1 MNFFFFWLMLF
12 PLRGRFGIHLA
23 FGKIIFKVQLE
34 PPPNVW
40 PVRVAL
46 SFTCGLITS
55 SSATFST
62 KTNLKASDSLGE
74 VEQSAFRTSDETL
87 ADESALRRR
96 DLQFHIFVNM
106 LAVNLKKKKKIGQ
119 NRLWLDAFRP
129 TFHRI
134 SIEVLAELNGL
145 FIGCLWWIERPSHFS
160 CSFSRIEWV
169 IRRIIVVKGAIK
181 SSNIDTI
188 SNGTDVHVTQSQ
200 IIIDTLD

>member
-1 MNFFFFWLMLF
+1 MLF

-96 DLQFHIFVNM
+96 DVQFHIFVNM
-106 LAVNLKKKKKIGQ
+106 LAVNVKK
-119 NRLWLDAFRP
+119 NRPKPAL
-129 TFHRI
+129 
-134 SIEVLAELNGL
+134 
-145 FIGCLWWIERPSHFS
+145 IGCISAHFPSHFDW
-160 CSFSRIEWV
+160 SFSRIEWTIHRMFMV
-169 IRRIIVVKGAIK
+169 DRETISFQLQFQPNWMGH
-181 SSNIDTI
+181 SSNYCGER
-188 SNGTDVHVTQSQ
+188 SNQ
-200 IIIDTLD
+200 ILEYRYDF